1 MKIQGIE
8 TNNTAYSF
16 YFTVIIKFSLPRT
29 IFHFFLIVEMV
40 FHPLY
45 LLIVFMPFAR
55 NQNDI
60 ARLGKLRSRAN
71 RFPAIDDS
79 ESFTTLFGI
88 EALNI
93 SFNISFG
100 FSNRGLSDVNI
111 TRSLKFTASRAI
123 MGRFA
128 IPVSTG
134 STTVMICPLF
144 PKTSRMELNTL
155 FKASGYEHNPR

>member
-1 MKIQGIE
+1 
-8 TNNTAYSF
+8 
-16 YFTVIIKFSLPRT
+16 
-29 IFHFFLIVEMV
+29 MV

-88 EALNI
+88 EALQHI
-93 SFNISFG
+93 VQYIVRVFEPRIIRCQYYPIAQIHRFPSHHGSFPF
-100 FSNRGLSDVNI
+100 
-111 TRSLKFTASRAI
+111 
-123 MGRFA
+123 

-134 STTVMICPLF
+134 SHNRNDMSSISQDVTNGTQHIVQSIGSMSIIHD
-144 PKTSRMELNTL
+144 
-155 FKASGYEHNPR
+155 SGITF